1 MASERSL
8 KWVWRGS
15 ALGVLGLGWLF
26 IVLQNKFHITPS
38 VIYIMLAYMAGI
50 GAVYALFRMGAAAVA
65 TVEDDPESWV
75 LPQSARD
82 ELEREKRTLLKAI
95 KEAEFDAQMG
105 KLSKRDLDEM
115 VRHYRL
121 RAIEVIKLLDA
132 GGASTRDEILREVR
146 ARAEVDAMHAKVERA
161 HAGLSKRKNPNK
173 AAAAAQS
180 AARAAAAA
188 GASPADAANAAKQA
202 ALATDLEAEDSP
214 APVSDDKV
222 VDDDVKASDDD
233 KADEAEVAVA
243 TAGKADSAKEATP

>member
-1 MASERSL
+1 
-8 KWVWRGS
+8 
-15 ALGVLGLGWLF
+15 
-26 IVLQNKFHITPS
+26 
-38 VIYIMLAYMAGI
+38 
-50 GAVYALFRMGAAAVA
+50 MGASAVA
-65 TVEDDPESWV
+65 TYDEADDPEAWG
-75 LPQSARD
+75 LPQGARD

-115 VRHYRL
+115 VRNYRL

-188 GASPADAANAAKQA
+188 GASPADAAKAAKQA
-202 ALATDLEAEDSP
+202 ALETDLEAEDSP
-214 APVSDDKV
+214 APKSDV
-222 VDDDVKASDDD
+222 VDDDGDDDADDVKASDD
-233 KADEAEVAVA
+233 KPEVAVA